1 MRRWFLF
8 VFALHVLLSFGLLSS
23 VISGSSLPGAM
34 AQAPA
39 VDVQSAA
46 ATPQGEESWA
56 ASADQH
62 VADVQPE
69 LPEFLLQ
76 AGATLEVRGEA
87 GGPINAKPTHLT
99 PPLLD
104 APRRPPRP
112 LRLIA

>member
-1 MRRWFLF
+1 
-8 VFALHVLLSFGLLSS
+8 
-23 VISGSSLPGAM
+23 M
-34 AQAPA
+34 AQAWA
-39 VDVQSAA
+39 VDGQSAPA
-46 ATPQGEESWA
+46 MPHGEHGEDSRT

-69 LPEFLLQ
+69 WPELLLQ
-76 AGATLEVRGEA
+76 AAAELEVRAEA
-87 GGPINAKPTHLT
+87 AGPIAARPMHLT